1 MYQKLKIS
9 LEYIKILW
17 YTLVN
22 SRRVDFCLLCF
33 IPMLGGIMNS
43 KNIKV
48 VDEHSI
54 DRSASVMFGF
64 ELDGSGYVTYS
75 IERDEDNSN
84 VFISKILRNFDNT
97 FSMVDIDDSNEK
109 SMLVDIVKVVI
120 TNAVESQADKNNG
133 DSLTLND
140 GKIIKFMNVSFNKE
154 QRINV
159 QKTYIT
165 TVKKEV
171 IRVVEKFY
179 ELNLVFE
186 QQKVVDEIFPSVS
199 PVVTSEP
206 IVTEPV
212 IPTVAVSTPTVEV
225 KPEDVNNNAFFGENS
240 VNTQVNSNIAV
251 EPVVQV
257 PVVEVPQVNP
267 VASVVEPITAQ
278 PTLVTPDVAVLT
290 ENLNNVPENVS
301 DTLIFNA
308 SKETNLNEALGE
320 IANNSP
326 IPVENI
332 EPIREFGVET
342 PLVNSQIETPKVDN
356 MNINNTTLSQEMVK
370 KGGFVNNKFFMVIAI
385 SFFLASCVFLGYEV
399 FNYFQLTK

>member
-251 EPVVQV
+251 EP
-257 PVVEVPQVNP
+257 
-267 VASVVEPITAQ
+267 ITAQ